1 MKFRKEYNLKIK
13 KTFTKRLEDF
23 LVLKKDHTI
32 ISPDLRHY
40 TIFFNDSIRED
51 LENLKIEIV
60 IKGEILET
68 IEIQTLNDASKLNE
82 YDLKIYLLE
91 LIDKVFQDE
100 YIDKTTP
107 YVIRNYYS
115 YYNSSP
121 FDLDIIIK
129 SNHKIRIHTVT
140 LPAKQE
146 PLTEQIL
153 LIDVQLE
160 AINLKHAQSLAYTIT
175 KDTCAFLSVLLDVG
189 FKEIN
194 STFKCFIRKD
204 PNDPTKLINERYRT
218 GYIDGSLG
226 ILVKDNMQGTKSFY
240 DKNVDKFWTG
250 SIASFFTTDFADYS
264 NATEFIEQ
272 LTDNLELDKTFKQ
285 LTITSQKKNS
295 FEKDT
300 IDYQLHF
307 PNCRISVP
315 SCIRNYFKGITKLS
329 EKEYKFFLAASRLYN
344 LSLTACKYSTS
355 MEISYKVSCIE
366 TLAKAEGLHFGDF
379 VRKYG
384 NNQIDYELLD
394 YCYGNIRSGHFHSG
408 VFCFTEYEIDLCVE
422 FNNILKEKL
431 DLMIKSNSM
440 LRYCFINWI
449 NINILHVEPLN

>member
-1 MKFRKEYNLKIK
+1 MKFIKEYNLKIK
-13 KTFTKRLEDF
+13 KTFTKRLEDI
-23 LVLKKDHTI
+23 LALKKDHTI
-32 ISPDLRHY
+32 ISPDLTHY
-40 TIFFNDSIRED
+40 TLFFSDSIRED
-51 LENLKIEIV
+51 LENLKLEIV
-60 IKGEILET
+60 LKNESLET
-68 IEIQTLNDASKLNE
+68 IEIESLNEASKINE

-91 LIDKVFQDE
+91 LIDKVLQDE
-100 YIDKTTP
+100 YVEKTNP

-121 FDLDIIIK
+121 FDLDIIIN
-129 SNHKIRIHTVT
+129 SYNKIRIQTVS
-140 LPAKQE
+140 LPSKQE

-153 LIDVQLE
+153 LIDVKLE
-160 AINLKHAQSLAYTIT
+160 AINLKHAQSLAYTIS
-175 KDTCAFLSVLLDVG
+175 KNTCAFLSVLLDVG

-204 PNDPTKLINERYRT
+204 STNQNNFINERYRT
-218 GYIDGSLG
+218 GYIDTTLG
-226 ILVKDNMQGTKSFY
+226 LLVKDNMQGTKSFY

-250 SIASFFTTDFADYS
+250 SVASFLITNPTDFS
-264 NATEFIEQ
+264 NATELIEQ
-272 LTDNLELDKTFKQ
+272 LTDNLELDKTFRE
-285 LTITSQKKNS
+285 LAITSQKKNS
-295 FEKDT
+295 FERDT

-307 PNCRISVP
+307 PNSIISVP
-315 SCIRNYFKGITKLS
+315 SCIRNYFKGIKTLS
-329 EKEYKFFLAASRLYN
+329 EKEFRYFLAASRLYN
-344 LSLTACKYSTS
+344 LSLTSCKYSVS
-355 MEISYKVSCIE
+355 MEISYKVSSIE
-366 TLAKAEGLHFGDF
+366 TLAKSEGLHFGDF

-384 NNQIDYELLD
+384 NNQIDYDLLD

-422 FNNILKEKL
+422 FNNTLKEKI